1 MSKNRV
7 TFPSE
12 LIIRDG
18 KVGIGTSSPSSTF
31 NVLGSAEVT
40 GELKVTSVGST
51 AGEHIRI
58 EHYRDNGG
66 SIVYQT
72 DDRHLF
78 SIAEEGT
85 FAYVISDD
93 DGRSILDITKAGITS
108 IRESLSVGKNISVG
122 TTVTVGSGLTISE
135 NSFLRSLQATDVK
148 FLSTG
153 SSEATRITAKHYSNN
168 LGSLVIQGEN
178 SHLFSVDNEPDIY
191 YSINDSEARATL
203 TVSSSGIT
211 TIRDLFQNRVNFT
224 SVGATSGE
232 QIRINHYRNIAYQ
245 PAVGSTSDNKG
256 AISFDSPSGIST
268 NGITYFPASL
278 FALTNGGGNIF
289 SVSGYNW
296 FSGSPGVPAID
307 VTQNSRVGLGTTNPS
322 IDIDIAR
329 ETYFTGSN
337 TVFRNKAQIQDSLI
351 LSETLS
357 PSGISTTSIV
367 IEPLTQGVTTY
378 VPARSATLFRGELD
392 QSLNGGQL
400 FTILNNNSSLVTINR
415 FVGLSSV
422 TPAPTGQRNI
432 ETVVEIG
439 GNGNVGVGTTN
450 PSARFNVVGN
460 SVFSGI
466 TTLGLTSTT
475 SPSQNSTM
483 SFELTNNNTLTVRVR
498 GTDGVVRTGI
508 VTLA

>member
-153 SSEATRITAKHYSNN
+153 SSEVTRITAKHYEDNG
-168 LGSLVIQGEN
+168 GSIVLESGEN
-178 SHLFSVDNEPDIY
+178 HLFSVDNDSDVY
-191 YSINDSEARATL
+191 YSINDSEARPTL

-232 QIRINHYRNIAYQ
+232 QIQINHYRSTAYQ
-245 PAVGSTSDNKG
+245 PAIDNRG
-256 AISFDSPSGIST
+256 AISFDSPAGIST
-268 NGITYFPASL
+268 DGVTYFPAPL

-296 FSGSPGVPAID
+296 FSGSPGTPSID
-307 VTQNSRVGLGTTNPS
+307 VTQSGRVGFGTTNPS

-329 ETYFTGSN
+329 ETYFTGPN
-337 TVFRNKAQIQDSLI
+337 FVFRNRAQIQDTLI

-357 PSGISTTSIV
+357 PGIASTTSI
-367 IEPLTQGVTTY
+367 ILEPITQGITTY
-378 VPARSATLFRGELD
+378 APTRSAAIFRGELD
-392 QSLNGGQL
+392 QNLNGGQL
-400 FTILNNNSSLVTINR
+400 FTVVNDNSSLVTINR
-415 FVGLSSV
+415 FVGLSSE
-422 TPAPTGQRNI
+422 TPAPPGQRNI
-432 ETVVEIG
+432 ETVVEVR
-439 GNGNVGVGTTN
+439 GNGNVGIGTTN
-450 PSARFNVVGN
+450 PIAKFNVVGN
-460 SVFSGI
+460 SVLSGI
-466 TTLGLTSTT
+466 TTLGITSTT
-475 SPSQNSTM
+475 NPTTNSTM
-483 SFELTNNNTLTVRVR
+483 SFELTDNNTLTVRVR